1 MTRLLNSRASHHF
14 STSLPPPF
22 RSPLRDVAIGCSN
35 IGVCGG
41 GVSGGLFPSYGAKK
55 LSPHILLMLTLFSAR
70 QTIVQEPWIAG
81 SVRTVSSVQS
91 DTAAAARLPDLTSPA
106 TSASSILTEVRT
118 QGKPVM
124 GLRQHIQT
132 RKPRILSQAQLSQS
146 CSGVGVNGNR
156 PQRDST
162 QSPQISQPISEFS
175 LNFEATEQAG
185 RLSKASF
192 ACDDRVGQL
201 QYPTSTV
208 RKGIFDCAD
217 QMCATIRQWFFG
229 CSVLSGEASTT
240 PTATSPLAS
249 VLRAFDPESDQIRVR
264 AQPHSSAWS
273 ERTSSVPH
281 SCRSGDNNRGSETAT
296 AALGGTGG
304 DEAEPQWVRYCVSCC
319 LGATDTGGGGGI
331 SPSVGVAQTL
341 LTGLAGAAPYPRLAD
356 VARCSLLACE
366 QREALCARQDAEIA
380 VLEASLAEAKATGNQ
395 LHCRL
400 SQIEASWGA
409 ANRAAELADMALE
422 TSGVL
427 VHLYSSEL
435 ALLLHKQPHT
445 ERRPKS
451 RKSLQDRSF
460 GRHSLSRSAFTSSS
474 TSTSSSSSSCSSSS
488 GDEPQRS
495 CKASS
500 ASVVPASCHHVASV
514 KKSIGRQ
521 IQPPAATSDS
531 GSNVYALYAMN
542 EKSSDEALHLSIP
555 TWIPPH
561 AVHQTELTALH
572 LLGRFASTSE
582 PFLKPESLNSTIVE
596 DFGHSTTNG
605 NRSTA
610 TGTESG
616 LGAESGGS
624 SSGMGAHGVYT
635 NAWGI
640 ATRPAA
646 STRHAFKSG
655 GGGDC
660 GWQTPDS
667 GADSF
672 STNDHTASTA
682 ATKATAS
689 LAVIAGVPN
698 THTCASCSSNSSSS
712 SAAAGAVVINSGVG
726 AGVSDATAVL
736 HDVNVWTRVKE
747 MRLRHILDQI
757 IWERMLVRSTIAVGV
772 NNLEA
777 GCSGVPR
784 GGESHYVKPYTGS
797 EILITLFG
805 DAFSPTHLH
814 PPAYLFTTAIY
825 PHMHTHT
832 QMRSPPTLPNT
843 LFQIAFVC
851 MCLADPSESRRVLTR
866 AWVVFA
872 SKGQHDPNASGSLS
886 IPAYSEGG
894 PMGMTTQDSR
904 DPAISN
910 RLNALFMVD
919 TAALMQDLC
928 SVKEDRAKLKVHN
941 YIMEKELRAIQLSH
955 QRHCLLESTLRSQ
968 LNALQIDR
976 NLQMLKASDR
986 SGIPN
991 PLAQQIESMQSA
1003 FESLRKGAEH
1013 HQTQS
1018 EELVNDL
1025 KQANAALIT
1034 AFEKA
1039 KSKYLAR
1046 IRKLESQIL
1055 APSSTLM
1062 VSRPASSTA
1071 FAPTKHTIS
1080 TQPPMVPAHKAAHPE
1095 PPLPPLSPSPA
1106 SDVYE
1111 VIQDSHVG
1119 PVTIRKNPGQ
1129 PLLNATTSGDA
1140 TSQNSCYSLVRTR
1153 TGSADDNTTQPG
1165 RFPPS
1170 SPSIL
1175 PSCSATT
1182 VPAV

>member
-1 MTRLLNSRASHHF
+1 M
-14 STSLPPPF
+14 
-22 RSPLRDVAIGCSN
+22 
-35 IGVCGG
+35 
-41 GVSGGLFPSYGAKK
+41 
-55 LSPHILLMLTLFSAR
+55 
-70 QTIVQEPWIAG
+70 AG

-91 DTAAAARLPDLTSPA
+91 DTAAAARRPDLTSPA

-132 RKPRILSQAQLSQS
+132 RKPRILSQSQLSQS
-146 CSGVGVNGNR
+146 RSGVGVNGNR
-156 PQRDST
+156 LQRDST

-175 LNFEATEQAG
+175 LNFEAKEQAG

-201 QYPTSTV
+201 
-208 RKGIFDCAD
+208 
-217 QMCATIRQWFFG
+217 
-229 CSVLSGEASTT
+229 
-240 PTATSPLAS
+240 
-249 VLRAFDPESDQIRVR
+249 
-264 AQPHSSAWS
+264 HSSAWS
-273 ERTSSVPH
+273 ESTSSVPH

-319 LGATDTGGGGGI
+319 LGATDTGGGGSI

-356 VARCSLLACE
+356 VAQCSLLACE

-380 VLEASLAEAKATGNQ
+380 ALEASLAEAKATGNQ
-395 LHCRL
+395 LRCRL

-409 ANRAAELADMALE
+409 ANRAAELANIALE
-422 TSGVL
+422 ISGVL

-460 GRHSLSRSAFTSSS
+460 GRHPLSRSAFTSSS
-474 TSTSSSSSSCSSSS
+474 TSTSSSSSSCSSSE
-488 GDEPQRS
+488 DEPQRS
-495 CKASS
+495 CKAPS
-500 ASVVPASCHHVASV
+500 ASVVPAFCHHVASV
-514 KKSIGRQ
+514 KNSIGRQ

-542 EKSSDEALHLSIP
+542 EKSSDETSHLSIP

-561 AVHQTELTALH
+561 AVCSGPACLRLLKMQRHQTELTALH

-582 PFLKPESLNSTIVE
+582 PFLKPGSLNCTIAE
-596 DFGHSTTNG
+596 DFDHSTTNG

-624 SSGMGAHGVYT
+624 SSGMGAHGVYA
-635 NAWGI
+635 NAWDI

-655 GGGDC
+655 GGDDC

-682 ATKATAS
+682 ATKAIAS

-712 SAAAGAVVINSGVG
+712 SAAAGAVVIDSGVG
-726 AGVSDATAVL
+726 AGVSDAAAVL
-736 HDVNVWTRVKE
+736 HDVGVWTRVKE

-784 GGESHYVKPYTGS
+784 DGESHYVKPYTGS
-797 EILITLFG
+797 EI
-805 DAFSPTHLH
+805 
-814 PPAYLFTTAIY
+814 
-825 PHMHTHT
+825 
-832 QMRSPPTLPNT
+832 
-843 LFQIAFVC
+843 
-851 MCLADPSESRRVLTR
+851 
-866 AWVVFA
+866 
-872 SKGQHDPNASGSLS
+872 
-886 IPAYSEGG
+886 PAYSEGG
-894 PMGMTTQDSR
+894 PTGVTTQDSR

-919 TAALMQDLC
+919 TAALMRDLC
-928 SVKEDRAKLKVHN
+928 AVKEDRAKLKVQN

-1003 FESLRKGAEH
+1003 FESLRKGAEL

-1046 IRKLESQIL
+1046 IRKLESQIV

-1111 VIQDSHVG
+1111 VIQDSHAG

-1140 TSQNSCYSLVRTR
+1140 TSQNSCYSLVQ
-1153 TGSADDNTTQPG
+1153 SAPFYPNQPMPTIN
-1165 RFPPS
+1165 RAPPR
-1170 SPSIL
+1170 
-1175 PSCSATT
+1175 AR
-1182 VPAV
+1182 